1 MSDQP
6 TPLPPERI
14 EEIER
19 RVNAATPGPW
29 KMWNGWGPL
38 VDVEPELMACERLGP
53 DYEGGFAPGRGA
65 VDIYATRADFEF
77 VAMAR
82 TDVPA
87 MLTAI
92 DELEAENGA
101 LKMIISSAEP
111 LCARA
116 TACGAILREVYEIGK
131 GTSA

>member
-1 MSDQP
+1 MTESAHEFHFETHAFGCGYPGCAKPEADQVHWP
-6 TPLPPERI
+6 R
-14 EEIER
+14 
-19 RVNAATPGPW
+19 
-29 KMWNGWGPL
+29 
-38 VDVEPELMACERLGP
+38 ERL
-53 DYEGGFAPGRGA
+53 
-65 VDIYATRADFEF
+65 
-77 VAMAR
+77 
-82 TDVPA
+82 
-87 MLTAI
+87 LTAI